1 MGETG
6 TDWADQSARFI
17 ALPKPRDP
25 IERLDALTK
34 FIDGC
39 FGSNPAERQ
48 VVYALVGEA
57 VIATRDSMTS
67 GAIGIGRDGHIR
79 GGEDKHYYY
88 DAICQMIHTL
98 RSKYQ
103 TE

>member
-1 MGETG
+1 MGG
-6 TDWADQSARFI
+6 TDLDWHAQI
-17 ALPKPRDP
+17 MALPRDP
-25 IERLDALTK
+25 IERLEALTK
-34 FIDGC
+34 VIDDR

-48 VVYALVGEA
+48 LVYALVGEA
-57 VIATRDSMTS
+57 VIATRDSMTH

-79 GGEDKHYYY
+79 GGADKSYYY
-88 DAICQMIHTL
+88 DALCQMIHTL